1 MWCCVILCWRFSKTK
16 IIIYIS
22 WNGIFQVLSV
32 LHIGKQLFFK
42 MSLRIRIQTLVI
54 VLKKKSKL
62 IILILF
68 IPLDEWMTVGCI
80 VVGCIL
86 YSCSLSRVTYT
97 NGWNGSTS
105 RLIGFSRGLNHF
117 TVQKTVSSEHS
128 AKNYWRLNLEVL
140 KFQRQFSEKSVNNWL
155 WWIFDSEL

>member
-1 MWCCVILCWRFSKTK
+1 MLCYPLLTVFQNKDYYLHLFKWNFSSIKCST
-16 IIIYIS
+16 
-22 WNGIFQVLSV
+22 
-32 LHIGKQLFFK
+32 QLFFK
-42 MSLRIRIQTLVI
+42 MSLRIRIRTLVI

-62 IILILF
+62 IILF

-86 YSCSLSRVTYT
+86 YSCSLIRVTYT

-128 AKNYWRLNLEVL
+128 AKNYWRLNMEVL